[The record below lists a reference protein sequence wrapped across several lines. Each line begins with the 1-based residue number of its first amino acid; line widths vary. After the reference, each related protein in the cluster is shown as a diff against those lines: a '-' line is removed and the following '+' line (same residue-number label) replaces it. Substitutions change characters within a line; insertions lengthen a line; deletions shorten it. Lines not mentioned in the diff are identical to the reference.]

1 MHTQMTVFKY
11 IDLRTQGISSRKAAA
26 LCSISRTTGEK
37 YYRKY
42 KEKRESL
49 EADPTHEN
57 SRTFIEECIDPPSY
71 DSSSRQP
78 RKYSPEVDALLDQI
92 LEDEEEKTRLL
103 GSGHKQQL
111 TCLQIWDLIRAA
123 GFDIG
128 LSTITK
134 RVKEKRN
141 RHRECFIS
149 QDYEPGD
156 RFEYD
161 FGEVK
166 LMINGQRKTF
176 YLAVMTSPWSGYR
189 AACLYENRKSQVF
202 FESMI
207 RFFNEVG
214 EIFREGVYDN
224 MRNVVSKFIGRNEKE
239 INPELI
245 RFAHYYGFRVNVTNA
260 FSGNEKGSV
269 ERSVEVVRNKSF
281 ALKYKFDSLEEAR
294 MWLKDR
300 LDELNKDTKRK
311 EEQPFLKPLLPDYEA
326 AQIAERIVNKYSLIS
341 VDNNQYS
348 VPDNLIGKKVR
359 VKTYTETIKV
369 YYEHEQVAE
378 HQRIN
383 DGKQKTCF
391 DIRHYL
397 STLRKK
403 PGALRN
409 STALKADPELK
420 SIYDNYFSEKPK
432 EFIEILTRHKDR
444 PMEEIKDLLR
454 IEACQAPQRQSVYE
468 PLAAQVEEY
477 QALFA

>member
-1 MHTQMTVFKY
+1 MTVFKY
-11 IDLRTQGISSRKAAA
+11 IDLRTQGVSSRKAAA

-42 KEKRESL
+42 KEKREFL

-189 AACLYENRKSQVF
+189 AAYLYENQKSQVF

-214 EIFREGVYDN
+214 GIFREGVYDN
-224 MRNVVSKFIGRNEKE
+224 MRNVVSKFIGRNDCSSFRFVSLFSSSRRSLSHILASSRLSNLYFKAKLLFRTTSTERSTDPFSF
-239 INPELI
+239 PE
-245 RFAHYYGFRVNVTNA
+245 NA
-260 FSGNEKGSV
+260 FV
-269 ERSVEVVRNKSF
+269 TF
-281 ALKYKFDSLEEAR
+281 T
-294 MWLKDR
+294 
-300 LDELNKDTKRK
+300 LN
-311 EEQPFLKPLLPDYEA
+311 P
-326 AQIAERIVNKYSLIS
+326 
-341 VDNNQYS
+341 
-348 VPDNLIGKKVR
+348 
-359 VKTYTETIKV
+359 
-369 YYEHEQVAE
+369 
-378 HQRIN
+378 
-383 DGKQKTCF
+383 
-391 DIRHYL
+391 
-397 STLRKK
+397 
-403 PGALRN
+403 
-409 STALKADPELK
+409 
-420 SIYDNYFSEKPK
+420 
-432 EFIEILTRHKDR
+432 
-444 PMEEIKDLLR
+444 
-454 IEACQAPQRQSVYE
+454 
-468 PLAAQVEEY
+468 
-477 QALFA
+477 